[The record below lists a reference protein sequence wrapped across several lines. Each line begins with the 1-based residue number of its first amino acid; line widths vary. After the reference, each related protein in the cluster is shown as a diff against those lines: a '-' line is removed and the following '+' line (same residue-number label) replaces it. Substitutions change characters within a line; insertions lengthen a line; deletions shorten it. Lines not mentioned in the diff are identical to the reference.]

1 MKFYDFS
8 RAPSPRMVR
17 IFMAEKGV
25 EMEVIQVDLMSAE
38 QMKPEFASKNP
49 WMTVPVI
56 ELDDGT
62 CISEISA
69 CCRYLEE
76 THPEPP
82 LMGRNATEKAVVEMW
97 HHHMF
102 QEGFMA
108 GAEALRNSAPPMKGR
123 ALAGPHNFEQIP
135 ELAERGKVRLG
146 HFMADLDARLA
157 DAAFVAGDAYSIA
170 DITAFVTVD
179 FAAWVKVTPEDGH
192 TNLKRWYD
200 ELNAR
205 PSATA

>member
-1 MKFYDFS
+1 MKLYDFT

-25 EMEVIQVDLMSAE
+25 EMETVQVDLMTAE
-38 QMKPEFASKNP
+38 QMRPEFAAKNP
-49 WMTVPVI
+49 WLTVPVI

-82 LMGRNATEKAVVEMW
+82 LLGRDAKEKALVEMW
-97 HHHMF
+97 NHHMF

-123 ALAGPHNFEQIP
+123 ALAGPRNFDQIGD
-135 ELAERGKVRLG
+135 LAERGVTRLG
-146 HFMADLDARLA
+146 HFMEDLDSRLGESKY
-157 DAAFVAGDAYSIA
+157 VAGDSYSVA

-179 FAAWVKVTPEDGH
+179 FAGWVKVAPQDNQ

-200 ELNAR
+200 EMNAR
-205 PSATA
+205 PSAKA